1 MKTMPILD
9 RDLTSLLNN
18 TKLQTIL
25 AILPIAIFTLAMLS
39 YFIIFFSLFGTI
51 DSQLQHDGTSKSM
64 LSSLLGNLIIFIF
77 LVFIGFFVGI
87 ISFVYYIIH
96 AVKNPNLTESDDRLL
111 WILAI
116 ILGNGVG
123 IFIYWIFQIKKQDPK
138 PIIDLYNNDLL

>member
-39 YFIIFFSLFGTI
+39 YFIIFFSLFGAI
-51 DSQLQHDGTSKSM
+51 DSQLSHEGASKSM

-87 ISFVYYIIH
+87 IAFVYYVVH
-96 AVKNPNLTESDDRLL
+96 AVKNPNLTESEDRLI

-116 ILGNGVG
+116 ILGNGIG
-123 IFIYWIFQIKKQDPK
+123 IFIYWLVQIKSKDPK
-138 PIIDLYNNDLL
+138 PLIDLYNEDL

>member
-51 DSQLQHDGTSKSM
+51 DSQLNNEVTSKSM

-77 LVFIGFFVGI
+77 LVFIGFFVGV

-96 AVKNPNLTESDDRLL
+96 AVKNPNLIDSEDRLL

-123 IFIYWIFQIKKQDPK
+123 IFIYWIFQIRKKDPK
-138 PIIDLYNNDLL
+138 PIIDFHTDYL

>member
-25 AILPIAIFTLAMLS
+25 AILPIVIFCLAMLS

-51 DSQLQHDGTSKSM
+51 DSQLNNEVTSKSM
-64 LSSLLGNLIIFIF
+64 VSSLLGNLIIFIF

-87 ISFVYYIIH
+87 ISFVYYIVH
-96 AVKNPNLTESDDRLL
+96 VVKNPNLVDSEDRLL

-116 ILGNGVG
+116 VLGNGPG
-123 IFIYWIFQIKKQDPK
+123 IFIYWVFQIRRKDPK
-138 PIIDLYNNDLL
+138 PTIDFHDNYV